1 MSGNSPEFAEF
12 DEIQWKRA
20 KMLNPV
26 WIRAS
31 ETIEIAWD

>member
-1 MSGNSPEFAEF
+1 MSGNSPEFADF
-12 DEIQWKRA
+12 CEIQWERA
-20 KMLNPV
+20 EMLNSE